1 MMPRKKRIT
10 LMIAIVVVILLA
22 IAISI
27 ILLYLNTDLFKSNQ
41 TLFTKYFANNLEN
54 LASIENYNS
63 KTQYEELLNTSPYT
77 ENLEMKVNYTK
88 NIGTTSENTANAI
101 NTLKIVEEGQVDKAN
116 QYDQKT
122 IKLLNGEEQKM
133 QIEYV
138 KDNNTYG
145 IRFSD
150 LFNQYVLAE
159 NNNLKD
165 LLSKAGV
172 AEEKIANIPDSIDI
186 NSNILEEIKLTN
198 EEKKIIKEEYL
209 ALLVQDMTN
218 SNFEKQKNQII
229 SINEEN
235 IVVNTY
241 IMKLTKEQL
250 NNMYIRILEKIKED
264 EIFLNKIEKLQNKI
278 DIINTLST
286 NRIDLKEEIISNIDA
301 IIEKINR
308 NNIGNDETKILV
320 YESEGQTVR
329 TTIQG
334 VDYEINFDYLPID
347 GEQFSEIKIINAGVE
362 TWKITLNENANKE
375 SLEINNNNNEGN
387 PIKLTYEKTKKE
399 EEKSGTTSSTIKYEK
414 GTDRVEANIIWKT
427 NLINQVESQITLNN
441 ENSVKLN
448 DLDQDQTQAILN
460 RVKEGLNSKIDSLKQ
475 EINIEEIQ
483 EPLKVVGIVKEEN
496 ILEGNGVSE
505 TEKNRFNAG
514 YEILQGENL
523 NTDAVLNVINT
534 IQNNLV
540 NMEVASNEILKLEI
554 SRDNGNIELVNT
566 LKEFIEERQ
575 NVNYNITVEYDDVG
589 LVKYIVLTIV
599 NPEE

>member
-10 LMIAIVVVILLA
+10 LMIVIAVVILLA

-101 NTLKIVEEGQVDKAN
+101 NTLKIVEEGQVDKTN
-116 QYDQKT
+116 QYEQKT

-133 QIEYV
+133 QIEYI
-138 KDNNTYG
+138 KDNNIYG

-186 NSNILEEIKLTN
+186 NSN
-198 EEKKIIKEEYL
+198 
-209 ALLVQDMTN
+209 
-218 SNFEKQKNQII
+218 
-229 SINEEN
+229 
-235 IVVNTY
+235 
-241 IMKLTKEQL
+241 
-250 NNMYIRILEKIKED
+250 KED

-278 DIINTLST
+278 DIINTVST

-375 SLEINNNNNEGN
+375 SLEINNNNEGN

-427 NLINQVESQITLNN
+427 NLINQVENQITLNN

-448 DLDQDQTQAILN
+448 DLDQNQTKAILN

-540 NMEVASNEILKLEI
+540 NMEVASNEILKLKI
-554 SRDNGNIELVNT
+554 SRDNGNVELVNT

>member
-10 LMIAIVVVILLA
+10 LMIVIAVVILLA
-22 IAISI
+22 ISISI

-54 LASIENYNS
+54 LASIENSNN
-63 KTQYEELLNTSPYT
+63 KTQYEELLNTNPYA

-101 NTLKIVEEGQVDKAN
+101 NTLKIVEEGQVDKTN
-116 QYDQKT
+116 QYDEKT

-133 QIEYV
+133 QIEYI

-172 AEEKIANIPDSIDI
+172 SEEKIVNIPDSIDV
-186 NSNILEEIKLTN
+186 NSNILEEIKLTK
-198 EEKKIIKEEYL
+198 EEKKIIKEKYI

-218 SNFEKQKNQII
+218 SNFEKQKGQII

-250 NNMYIRILEKIKED
+250 NNIYIRILEKIKED

-278 DIINTLST
+278 NIINTIS
-286 NRIDLKEEIISNIDA
+286 NEKIDLKEKIISNIDT
-301 IIEKINR
+301 IIEKINK

-347 GEQFSEIKIINAGVE
+347 GKQFSEIKIVDRGVE
-362 TWKITLNENANKE
+362 TWKVNLNQNANKV
-375 SLEINNNNNEGN
+375 SLEVNNNNEEI
-387 PIKLTYEKTKKE
+387 PIKLTYEKTKNE
-399 EEKSGTTSSTIKYEK
+399 EEKTGTINSLIKYEK
-414 GTDRVEANIIWKT
+414 GTDKVEANIIWKT
-427 NLINQVESQITLNN
+427 NLISNLEKPVNLNN

-448 DLDQDQTQAILN
+448 DLDESQTQAILN
-460 RVKEGLNSKIDSLKQ
+460 RIKEGLNAKMNTLKQ
-475 EINIEEIQ
+475 EINIAEIQ
-483 EPLKVVGIVKEEN
+483 EPLKVVGILKEEN

-505 TEKNRFNAG
+505 TEKNRFNSG

-523 NTDAVLNVINT
+523 NSESVLSVINT
-534 IQNNLV
+534 IQDNLI

-554 SRDNGNIELVNT
+554 GKSNGNTELVNT
-566 LKEFIEERQ
+566 LKEFIEKQQ
-575 NVNYNITVEYDDVG
+575 NVNYNIKVEYDDVG
-589 LVKYIVLTIV
+589 LVKYIVLTMV
-599 NPEE
+599 EPER

>member
-41 TLFTKYFANNLEN
+41 TLFTKYFAKNLEN
-54 LASIENYNS
+54 LAEIENYNS
-63 KTQYEELLNTSPYT
+63 KTTYEELLNTSPYT
-77 ENLEMKVNYTK
+77 ENLEMKINYTK
-88 NIGTTSENTANAI
+88 NIGTTSETTSNAI
-101 NTLKIVEEGQVDKAN
+101 NTLKIVEEGQVDKTN
-116 QYDQKT
+116 QYDEKT

-133 QIEYV
+133 QIEYI

-198 EEKKIIKEEYL
+198 EEKETIKEEYL

-218 SNFEKQKNQII
+218 SNFEKQKDQII

-250 NNMYIRILEKIKED
+250 NNIYIRILEKIKED
-264 EIFLNKIEKLQNKI
+264 EIFLSKIEKIQNKI
-278 DIINTLST
+278 DIINTVST
-286 NRIDLKEEIISNIDA
+286 DQIDLKEKIISSIDT

-308 NNIGNDETKILV
+308 SNIGNDETKILV

-347 GEQFSEIKIINAGVE
+347 GEQFSEIKFTNQGVE
-362 TWKITLNENANKE
+362 NWKITLNQNANKV
-375 SLEINNNNNEGN
+375 SLEINNNNEET

-399 EEKSGTTSSTIKYEK
+399 EENNGTINNLIRYEK
-414 GTDRVEANIIWKT
+414 GTDKVEANIMWKT
-427 NLINQVESQITLNN
+427 NLISNIQNQITLNN

-448 DLDQDQTQAILN
+448 DLDEAQTQTILN
-460 RVKEGLNSKIDSLKQ
+460 RIKEGLNTKIDGLKQ

-483 EPLKVVGIVKEEN
+483 EPLKVIGILKEEN

-505 TEKNRFNAG
+505 TEKNRFNSG

-523 NTDAVLNVINT
+523 NTEAVLNVINT
-534 IQNNLV
+534 IQNNLI
-540 NMEVASNEILKLEI
+540 NMEVASNEVLKLEI
-554 SRDNGNIELVNT
+554 SNNNGNAELVNT
-566 LKEFIEERQ
+566 LKEFIEKQQ
-575 NVNYNITVEYDDVG
+575 NVSYNVTVEYDDVG

>member
-10 LMIAIVVVILLA
+10 LMIVIAVVILLA
-22 IAISI
+22 ISISI

-54 LASIENYNS
+54 LASIENSNN
-63 KTQYEELLNTSPYT
+63 KTQYEELLNTNPYA

-101 NTLKIVEEGQVDKAN
+101 NTLKIVEEGQVDKTN
-116 QYDQKT
+116 QYDEKT

-133 QIEYV
+133 QIEYI

-172 AEEKIANIPDSIDI
+172 SEEKIVNIPDSIDV

-198 EEKKIIKEEYL
+198 EEKKIIKEEYI

-218 SNFEKQKNQII
+218 SNFEKQKGQII

-250 NNMYIRILEKIKED
+250 NNIYIRILEKIKED

-278 DIINTLST
+278 NIINTIS
-286 NRIDLKEEIISNIDA
+286 NEKIDLKEKIISNIDT
-301 IIEKINR
+301 IIEKINK

-347 GEQFSEIKIINAGVE
+347 GKQFSEIKIVDRGVE
-362 TWKITLNENANKE
+362 TWKVNLNQNANKV
-375 SLEINNNNNEGN
+375 SLEVNNNNEEI
-387 PIKLTYEKTKKE
+387 PIKLTYEKTKNE
-399 EEKSGTTSSTIKYEK
+399 EEKTGTINSLIKYEK
-414 GTDRVEANIIWKT
+414 GTDKVEANIIWKT
-427 NLINQVESQITLNN
+427 NLISNLEKPVNLNN

-448 DLDQDQTQAILN
+448 DLDESQTQAILN
-460 RVKEGLNSKIDSLKQ
+460 RIKEGLNAKMNTLKQ
-475 EINIEEIQ
+475 EINIAEIQ
-483 EPLKVVGIVKEEN
+483 EPLKVVGILKEEN

-505 TEKNRFNAG
+505 TEKNRFNSG

-523 NTDAVLNVINT
+523 NSESVLSVINT
-534 IQNNLV
+534 IQDNLI

-554 SRDNGNIELVNT
+554 GKSNGNTELVNT
-566 LKEFIEERQ
+566 LKEFIEKQQ
-575 NVNYNITVEYDDVG
+575 NVNYNIKVEYDDVG
-589 LVKYIVLTIV
+589 LVKYIVLTMV
-599 NPEE
+599 ELER

>member
-41 TLFTKYFANNLEN
+41 TLFTKYFAKNLEN
-54 LASIENYNS
+54 LAEIENNNS

-133 QIEYV
+133 QVEYI

-165 LLSKAGV
+165 LLSKSGV

-198 EEKKIIKEEYL
+198 EEKETIKEEYL
-209 ALLVQDMTN
+209 TLLVQDMTN

-375 SLEINNNNNEGN
+375 SLEINNNNEGN

-427 NLINQVESQITLNN
+427 NLINQVENQITLNN

-448 DLDQDQTQAILN
+448 DLNQAQTQAILN

-505 TEKNRFNAG
+505 TEKNRFNSG

-523 NTDAVLNVINT
+523 NSESVLSVINT
-534 IQNNLV
+534 IQDNLI

-554 SRDNGNIELVNT
+554 GKSNGNTELVNT
-566 LKEFIEERQ
+566 LKEFIEKQQ
-575 NVNYNITVEYDDVG
+575 NVNYNIKVEYDDVG
-589 LVKYIVLTIV
+589 LVKYIVLTMV
-599 NPEE
+599 ELER

>member
-41 TLFTKYFANNLEN
+41 TLFTKYFANNLES

-133 QIEYV
+133 QVEYI

-165 LLSKAGV
+165 LLSKSGV

-198 EEKKIIKEEYL
+198 EEKETIKEEYL
-209 ALLVQDMTN
+209 TLLVQDMTN

-375 SLEINNNNNEGN
+375 SLEINNNNEGN

-427 NLINQVESQITLNN
+427 NLINQVENQITLNN

-448 DLDQDQTQAILN
+448 DLNQAQTQAILN

-505 TEKNRFNAG
+505 TEKNRFNSG

-523 NTDAVLNVINT
+523 NSESVLSVINT
-534 IQNNLV
+534 IQDNLI

-554 SRDNGNIELVNT
+554 GKSNGNTELVNT
-566 LKEFIEERQ
+566 LKEFIEKQQ
-575 NVNYNITVEYDDVG
+575 NVNYNIKVEYDDVG
-589 LVKYIVLTIV
+589 LVKYIVLTMV
-599 NPEE
+599 ELER

>member
-10 LMIAIVVVILLA
+10 LMIVIAVVILLA
-22 IAISI
+22 ISISI

-54 LASIENYNS
+54 LASIENSNN
-63 KTQYEELLNTSPYT
+63 KTQYEELLNTNPYA
-77 ENLEMKVNYTK
+77 ENLEMKINYTK

-101 NTLKIVEEGQVDKAN
+101 NTLKIVEEGQVDKTN
-116 QYDQKT
+116 QYDEKT

-133 QIEYV
+133 QIEYI

-172 AEEKIANIPDSIDI
+172 SEEKIVNIPDSIDV

-198 EEKKIIKEEYL
+198 EEKKIIKEEYI

-218 SNFEKQKNQII
+218 SNFEKQKGQII

-250 NNMYIRILEKIKED
+250 NNIYIRILEKIKED

-278 DIINTLST
+278 NIINTIS
-286 NRIDLKEEIISNIDA
+286 NEKIDLKEKIISNIDT
-301 IIEKINR
+301 IIEKINK

-347 GEQFSEIKIINAGVE
+347 GKQFSEIKIVDRGVE
-362 TWKITLNENANKE
+362 TWKVNLNQNANKV
-375 SLEINNNNNEGN
+375 SLEVNNNNEEI
-387 PIKLTYEKTKKE
+387 PIKLTYEKTKNE
-399 EEKSGTTSSTIKYEK
+399 EEKTGTINSLIKYEK
-414 GTDRVEANIIWKT
+414 GTDKVEANIIWKT
-427 NLINQVESQITLNN
+427 NLISNLEKPVNLNN

-448 DLDQDQTQAILN
+448 DLDESQTQAILN
-460 RVKEGLNSKIDSLKQ
+460 RIKEGLNAKMNTLKQ
-475 EINIEEIQ
+475 EINIAEIQ
-483 EPLKVVGIVKEEN
+483 EPLKVVGILKEEN

-505 TEKNRFNAG
+505 TEKNRFNSG

-523 NTDAVLNVINT
+523 NSESVLSVINT
-534 IQNNLV
+534 IQDNLI

-554 SRDNGNIELVNT
+554 GKSNGNTELVNT
-566 LKEFIEERQ
+566 LKEFIEKQQ
-575 NVNYNITVEYDDVG
+575 NVNYNIKVEYDDVG
-589 LVKYIVLTIV
+589 LVKYIVLTMV
-599 NPEE
+599 ELER